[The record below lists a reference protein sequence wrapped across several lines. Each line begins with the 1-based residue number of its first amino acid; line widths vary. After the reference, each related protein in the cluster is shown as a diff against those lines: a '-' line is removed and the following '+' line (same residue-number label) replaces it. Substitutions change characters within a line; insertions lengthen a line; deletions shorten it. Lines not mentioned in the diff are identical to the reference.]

1 MRRCSRSLPL
11 LYLSGGS
18 SSSPRSSGTKT
29 KHTCTHKF
37 SVSLWFICI
46 TLIKP
51 IRCVCRT
58 LSQVIHAVAVLLHPF
73 IWQHTLISIVPEI
86 LIDVIMAP
94 TPYLLGVQKR
104 FADQVTDQTE
114 VSDQTPD
121 TGKTLQAIY
130 ISNPASW
137 HLNSSTHPAACCW
150 LIRRQEGD
158 IYQVCK
164 FMCTS

>member
-1 MRRCSRSLPL
+1 MRRCSRSLLL
-11 LYLSGGS
+11 LYLSEGS
-18 SSSPRSSGTKT
+18 SSSPRSLGTKT
-29 KHTCTHKF
+29 NMHAHTHK
-37 SVSLWFICI
+37 VLVLLWFICRSR

-121 TGKTLQAIY
+121 TGKTLQVIY

-158 IYQVCK
+158 IY
-164 FMCTS
+164 